1 MKENKEKMDIL
12 IKKMVTHLSESIPT
26 EWDHV
31 YLGVFYSEEDEIE
44 SVDYQIVYQSN
55 GKTYDLLEYSFN
67 HDDEIVG
74 NHLDEIY
81 LIAQDI
87 KKLCHDVGDKWSRMN
102 VRLDDSGK
110 FTINFTYDEKGT
122 LSDRIQQW
130 EKEQK
135 INNN

>member
-1 MKENKEKMDIL
+1 MKENKEKMDML

-67 HDDEIVG
+67 RDDEIVG

-102 VRLDDSGK
+102 VRLDDNGK

>member
-1 MKENKEKMDIL
+1 MKENKEKMDML

-102 VRLDDSGK
+102 VRLDDNGK

-130 EKEQK
+130 EKKKK